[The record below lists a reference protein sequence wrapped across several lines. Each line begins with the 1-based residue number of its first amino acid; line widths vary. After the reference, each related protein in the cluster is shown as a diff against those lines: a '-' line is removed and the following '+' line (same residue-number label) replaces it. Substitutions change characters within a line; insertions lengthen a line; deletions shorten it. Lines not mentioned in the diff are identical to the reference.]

1 MMMAA
6 YRFSTWMTWAL
17 VIGMIWTVISR
28 VQPDSAQASPGSVAK
43 EGFSAPDFKLD
54 LLDGGTITLS
64 ELKGKV
70 VLVNFWTSWCPPC
83 RKEMPAIESVYRSY
97 KDLGLIVIGLN
108 LTAQDSKQAA
118 ALFAQ
123 EVGVS
128 FPIALDLDNSVGI
141 LYRVTALPTSFFID
155 RNGVIRSV
163 IVGGP
168 MSEALIQSKVE
179 ELLREDQ

>member
-1 MMMAA
+1 MNNS
-6 YRFSTWMTWAL
+6 RFSTWMTWAL
-17 VIGMIWTVISR
+17 ILGLIWTVISR
-28 VQPDSAQASPGSVAK
+28 IQPTSAQTSTGSVPK
-43 EGFSAPDFKLD
+43 EGFTAPDFTLS
-54 LLDGGTITLS
+54 LLDGGTVTLS
-64 ELKGKV
+64 ALKGKV

-97 KDLGLIVIGLN
+97 KDLGLVVIGLN
-108 LTAQDSKQAA
+108 LTAQDSKQEAA
-118 ALFAQ
+118 SFAQ
-123 EVGVS
+123 KIGVT

-155 RNGVIRSV
+155 RKGVIRSV

-179 ELLREDQ
+179 ELLREGE

>member
-1 MMMAA
+1 MKNS
-6 YRFSTWMTWAL
+6 RFPSVLTWAL
-17 VIGMIWTVISR
+17 ILGMVWTVVSR
-28 VQPDSAQASPGSVAK
+28 VSPDQPQAQAGSVPK
-43 EGFSAPDFKLD
+43 EGFAAPDFTLS
-54 LLDGGTITLS
+54 LLDGGEISLS
-64 ELKGKV
+64 ELRGKV

-97 KDLGLIVIGLN
+97 KDMGLVVIGLN

-118 ALFAQ
+118 ASFAQ
-123 EVGVS
+123 EVGVT
-128 FPIALDLDNSVGI
+128 FPIALDLDNSVGN

-155 RNGVIRSV
+155 RKGVIRSV

-179 ELLREDQ
+179 ELLREGE

>member
-1 MMMAA
+1 MSNS
-6 YRFSTWMTWAL
+6 RFATWMTWAL
-17 VIGMIWTVISR
+17 ILGMIWTVFSR
-28 VQPDSAQASPGSVAK
+28 VLPDSAQASPGSVAK
-43 EGFSAPDFKLD
+43 EGFTAPDFNLG
-54 LLDGGTITLS
+54 LLDGGTVTLS

-97 KDLGLIVIGLN
+97 KDLGLVVIGLN
-108 LTAQDSKQAA
+108 LTAQDSEQAA

-123 EVGVS
+123 EVGVT
-128 FPIALDLDNSVGI
+128 FPIALDLDNSVGN

-155 RNGVIRSV
+155 RKGVIRSV

-168 MSEALIQSKVE
+168 MSETVIQSKVE

>member
-1 MMMAA
+1 MMAA
-6 YRFSTWMTWAL
+6 SRFATWMTWVL
-17 VIGMIWTVISR
+17 FLGMIWTVVSR
-28 VQPDSAQASPGSVAK
+28 VQPDSLQASPGSVAK
-43 EGFSAPDFKLD
+43 EGFTAPDFKLG
-54 LLDGGTITLS
+54 LMDGGTVTLS

-97 KDLGLIVIGLN
+97 KDLGLVVIGLN

-123 EVGVS
+123 EVGVT
-128 FPIALDLDNSVGI
+128 FPIALDLDNSVGN

-155 RNGVIRSV
+155 RKGVIRSV

-179 ELLREDQ
+179 ELLREGE

>member
-1 MMMAA
+1 MSNS
-6 YRFSTWMTWAL
+6 RFATWMTWAL
-17 VIGMIWTVISR
+17 ILGMIWTVVSR
-28 VQPDSAQASPGSVAK
+28 VSPDQSQVQTGSVPK
-43 EGFSAPDFKLD
+43 EGFSAPDFTLS
-54 LLDGGTITLS
+54 LLDGGEITLS
-64 ELKGKV
+64 ELRGQV

-97 KDLGLIVIGLN
+97 KDIGLVVIGLN
-108 LTAQDSKQAA
+108 LTAQDSKPDVSA
-118 ALFAQ
+118 FVK
-123 EVGVS
+123 EMGVT
-128 FPIALDLDNSVGI
+128 FPIALDVNNAVGN

-179 ELLREDQ
+179 ELLREGE

>member
-1 MMMAA
+1 MINS
-6 YRFSTWMTWAL
+6 RFATWMTWAL
-17 VIGMIWTVISR
+17 ILGMIWTVISR
-28 VQPDSAQASPGSVAK
+28 VSSDQLQAQAGSVPK
-43 EGFSAPDFKLD
+43 EGFTAPDFTLG
-54 LLDGGTITLS
+54 LLDGGKITLS

-97 KDLGLIVIGLN
+97 KDLGLVVIGLN

-123 EVGVS
+123 EVGVT
-128 FPIALDLDNSVGI
+128 FPIALDLDNSVGN

-179 ELLREDQ
+179 ELLREGE